1 MSALAQI
8 PDVTLAELREFVF
21 DRVADAEHRYE
32 RLDAALTEPMRIPTS
47 FPGPTSGGGSN
58 NHDQIAKACVRHLL
72 FRKAGNDAL
81 AKNALEFARAWMRT
95 IREVARDPEH
105 RYLEGAR
112 LFLDIAIRDGRQDD
126 QLLAHEVIAG
136 QGKRTLYDDLTR
148 FVEKDFANVRGVTR
162 SLANVAVYVG
172 YLRELGPGSADIRL
186 GLEAT
191 RNAAGWF
198 YGLTSDR
205 DPDPE
210 LDRELPG
217 WAVDAAGVSYQVD
230 EIGKAKNRWKNA
242 RNVFHNPFVCF
253 YIQHGAMQTLRANV
267 WDDLPGRL
275 QALVDRRE
283 RELER
288 WFWGKAYASSA
299 DLFETGLG
307 PTKPIPTLD
316 PNGLVASPAVLDLPV
331 GQMLYPYWR
340 YLFALPEGGEFEV
353 ATGQMLNAFVAQ
365 TAAHWRAE
373 LPLML
378 FSPSLLE
385 LVARAKDLERG
396 SGEDPPVEPPSE
408 TLRDRSK
415 RAIRVL
421 RREGLEDHAELHEQ
435 ALRLV
440 RRGQRLLDP

>member
-1 MSALAQI
+1 MVLGEG
-8 PDVTLAELREFVF
+8 VRF
-21 DRVADAEHRYE
+21 E
-32 RLDAALTEPMRIPTS
+32 R
-47 FPGPTSGGGSN
+47 GS
-58 NHDQIAKACVRHLL
+58 VR
-72 FRKAGNDAL
+72 D
-81 AKNALEFARAWMRT
+81 
-95 IREVARDPEH
+95 
-105 RYLEGAR
+105 
-112 LFLDIAIRDGRQDD
+112 
-126 QLLAHEVIAG
+126 
-136 QGKRTLYDDLTR
+136 
-148 FVEKDFANVRGVTR
+148 
-162 SLANVAVYVG
+162 
-172 YLRELGPGSADIRL
+172 
-186 GLEAT
+186 
-191 RNAAGWF
+191 
-198 YGLTSDR
+198 
-205 DPDPE
+205 
-210 LDRELPG
+210 
-217 WAVDAAGVSYQVD
+217 
-230 EIGKAKNRWKNA
+230 
-242 RNVFHNPFVCF
+242 
-253 YIQHGAMQTLRANV
+253 
-267 WDDLPGRL
+267 
-275 QALVDRRE
+275 
-283 RELER
+283 
-288 WFWGKAYASSA
+288 
-299 DLFETGLG
+299 G